1 MEDELIKIWQ
11 SSPEQE
17 QIKFEK
23 SRLMLDLESS
33 LNWLQRSWKN
43 MQLREII
50 AAIFVIPFF
59 IHRAFVAEQVLVK
72 IGATWVVLSVIY
84 IVYRL
89 IAISKYKP
97 SSVTETY
104 LDYLYKSKDY
114 LLVQKKLLDN
124 VLLWYFM
131 PIAIG
136 VLLILLGKMENNSK
150 SYLVI
155 LLLIASGAGV
165 HFLNK
170 WSAKKYFSPR
180 IKKIDEL
187 IEVMKEEI
195 HFV

>member
-11 SSPEQE
+11 SSPEVE

-33 LNWLQRSWKN
+33 LNRLKRGWKN

-59 IHRAFVAEQVLVK
+59 IHRAFMSEQILVK
-72 IGATWVVLSVIY
+72 IGAAWIVLSTIY
-84 IVYRL
+84 IIYRL
-89 IAISKYKP
+89 LAIGKYKP
-97 SSVTETY
+97 GTVTETY
-104 LDYLYKSKDY
+104 LDYLYQSKNY
-114 LLVQKKLLDN
+114 LSLQKKMLDT
-124 VLLWYFM
+124 VLIWYFS

-136 VLLILLGKMENNSK
+136 VLLILLGRIENTSK
-150 SYLVI
+150 FYLGV
-155 LLLIASGAGV
+155 LMLTVSGAIV

-170 WSAKKYFSPR
+170 WSAKKHITPR

-187 IEVMKEEI
+187 IEVMEEENI
-195 HFV
+195 